1 MNKLNFL
8 CWLCDRTCCF
18 LEKFTPL
25 ARTLHCRRQWREW
38 QILSLLLAIV
48 FFVVAVL
55 FGLVWFVILNIEHNL
70 DNIDGIYFFAVL
82 FCLFFI
88 FSIHKVLDNFF
99 NYILIIQFWPCL
111 YFYPPAHGSHPGSDF
126 FVFLVLF
133 LCFFFIFW
141 HQLWKLPGAKVVYC
155 DCFHFF
161 YWECGVQSLC
171 VRRSSISNWN
181 WIVCL
186 IICLLIKRFFSTNLQ
201 WVLSV
206 HPQLVVRPEKCLHHL
221 KICEQCYRCW
231 IYIYMKSTTAVL
243 NSYKMCYPNIRRLK
257 KLYKYEQTCWTFWKL
272 LLLWWACSKDLEDQ
286 SRPQYLACIL
296 FLVLLQLCGRSPQ
309 PLAEL

>member
-1 MNKLNFL
+1 M
-8 CWLCDRTCCF
+8 
-18 LEKFTPL
+18 
-25 ARTLHCRRQWREW
+25 
-38 QILSLLLAIV
+38 
-48 FFVVAVL
+48 
-55 FGLVWFVILNIEHNL
+55 
-70 DNIDGIYFFAVL
+70 
-82 FCLFFI
+82 
-88 FSIHKVLDNFF
+88 LDNFF

-243 NSYKMCYPNIRRLK
+243 NSYKMCYPNIRRPK

-272 LLLWWACSKDLEDQ
+272 VLLWWAC
-286 SRPQYLACIL
+286 CL
-296 FLVLLQLCGRSPQ
+296 FNRIGRSEPTPIPCLYTFSCPPS
-309 PLAEL
+309 PLWKIPLFHPPATGWVVEVRTEAGRGIEGGTSQGVVDHAF